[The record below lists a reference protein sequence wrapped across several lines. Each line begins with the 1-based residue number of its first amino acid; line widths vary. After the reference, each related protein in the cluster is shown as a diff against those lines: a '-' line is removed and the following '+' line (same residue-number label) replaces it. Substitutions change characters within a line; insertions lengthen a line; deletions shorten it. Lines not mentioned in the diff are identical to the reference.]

1 MAGRNI
7 SVTHVALGTIRVM
20 RTTGMMGEVVGMA
33 ASLCKQHGT
42 TPRGVYEEHL
52 DKLQALMEKGVG
64 PEVAHNQYWHTARPR
79 TPAPLPP
86 TPTWLPQAGKN
97 FARDARVAVS
107 STRAGG
113 ESNARYIN
121 DGNFDFA
128 TGAGRWLS
136 VATPAGQPV
145 THWVELN
152 FTNPVPVNAV
162 RILTGWVGAV
172 DPITDFVLQRKVGD
186 QWIDIPETKTEGNR
200 VADVGKRFST
210 VASNSYRLYITATP
224 ENIARIWEI
233 ELYRLAE

>member
-7 SVTHVALGTIRVM
+7 SVTHVALGSIRVM

-33 ASLCKQHGT
+33 ASLCKKHGT

-52 DKLQALMEKGVG
+52 DELIALMEKGVG
-64 PEVAHNQYWHTARPR
+64 PQVDQYWHTARPR
-79 TPAPLPP
+79 LPAPLPP
-86 TPTWLPQAGKN
+86 APAWLPQADRN
-97 FARDARVAVS
+97 FARDASIAVS

-113 ESNARYIN
+113 EANARYIN
-121 DGNFDFA
+121 DGRFDFS

-136 VATPAGQPV
+136 AATPAGQPV
-145 THWVELN
+145 AHWVELN
-152 FTNPVPVNAV
+152 FDNPVPVSAV

-200 VADVGKRFST
+200 SADIGKRFST
-210 VASNSYRLYITATP
+210 VTSNAYRLFITATP